1 MPGSYK
7 QGGFQRAK
15 YVITKTSGAPIDP
28 EARYFVL
35 RYDADPHAR
44 AALKFYAWSVRVDNP
59 QLADDLRDE
68 LERLQSEQER

>member
-15 YVITKTSGAPIDP
+15 YTITKTNDNAIDQ

-44 AALKFYAWSVRVDNP
+44 AALKFYAWSVRADNA
-59 QLADDLRDE
+59 QLADDLLDE
-68 LERLQSEQER
+68 LEHLQSEVTP